1 MIHRSARIGN
11 THDMVERE
19 PRFPTSTN
27 SIIGLSAMISV
38 SGEGSW
44 DSNPFEDEEEGGF
57 NHHAIIPSA
66 VPLHRVK
73 NYFNV
78 D

>member
-1 MIHRSARIGN
+1 
-11 THDMVERE
+11 
-19 PRFPTSTN
+19 
-27 SIIGLSAMISV
+27 MISV

-44 DSNPFEDEEEGGF
+44 DSNPFEQEEEGGF

-66 VPLHRVK
+66 VLLRRVK